1 MKYPEAG
8 GKYPGY
14 ARRLGLFSG
23 TMLVIGGIIGAGIFR
38 SPPLVA
44 ERVRTPSLTL
54 AVWGL
59 GGLIALGGA
68 FCFGELGARKPRAGG
83 GYVYLRDAY
92 GPLPAFLYG
101 WALLL
106 VIATGAIAAVAVT
119 FAGYL
124 GRLAGL
130 PEGATIPVAVAAIAL
145 LSTVN
150 YLGVKPGAVTQNVF
164 TVLKLAALAL
174 LIGAGLL
181 LRMHG
186 AGPSSL
192 ATPAPPANVILAVG
206 AALVPVMFTIGGWQ
220 QSNFIA
226 EEMIDAERNLPRAL
240 VIGVTVVVVVYL
252 LANVTYLRVLGA
264 PGLIASTAPA
274 AEAMRA
280 VLGSRGETLIAA
292 GIAFSTFGFLNLVI
306 LVSPRV
312 YQAMAADGVFFPRL
326 ARLHPRYRT
335 PAAAIV
341 FQGVWA
347 ILLTLSG
354 TYGQLLDYVVFG
366 DWIFFGLVVS
376 TLFVY
381 RRRGRPAAAPPSPA
395 GPPAG
400 SGAEPA
406 AAGGYRAWGYPWTPA
421 LFVLAALYVVASSVA
436 SNPRNAAIGALLL
449 AVGVPVFLFWRARN
463 ARKV

>member
-1 MKYPEAG
+1 MTYPTDAG
-8 GKYPGY
+8 KSPGY

-23 TMLVIGGIIGAGIFR
+23 TMMVIGGIIGAGIFLN
-38 SPPLVA
+38 PAIVA
-44 ERVRTPSLTL
+44 ERVRTPFLTL
-54 AVWGL
+54 AVWVL
-59 GGLIALGGA
+59 GGLIALVGA
-68 FCFGELGARKPRAGG
+68 FCFGELGNRKPRAGG

-92 GPLPAFLYG
+92 GLLPAFMYG

-106 VIATGAIAAVAVT
+106 VMATGAIAAVAVT
-119 FAGYL
+119 FARYL
-124 GRLAGL
+124 AVLLSL
-130 PEGATIPVAVAAIAL
+130 PDGAILPVAVAAIAL

-150 YLGVKPGAVTQNVF
+150 YVGVKPGAVTQNIF
-164 TVLKLAALAL
+164 TLLKLAALAL

-181 LRMHG
+181 LKMHNAPVT
-186 AGPSSL
+186 AGP
-192 ATPAPPANVILAVG
+192 PPMAPSNVVLAVG
-206 AALVPVMFTIGGWQ
+206 AALVPVMFATGGWQ

-240 VIGVTVVVVVYL
+240 VIGVTIVVAVYL
-252 LANVTYLRVLGA
+252 LANVTYLKTLGA
-264 PGLIASTAPA
+264 PGLAHSTAPA
-274 AEAMRA
+274 AEAMRG
-280 VLGSRGETLIAA
+280 VLGSTGATVIAA

-312 YQAMAADGVFFPRL
+312 YQTMAADGAFFPRL

-341 FQGVWA
+341 FQCFWA

-381 RRRGRPAAAPPSPA
+381 RRREARALAAGGAAPAP
-395 GPPAG
+395 
-400 SGAEPA
+400 
-406 AAGGYRAWGYPWTPA
+406 GYRAWGYPWTPA

-436 SNPRNAAIGALLL
+436 SNPRNAAVGAVLL
-449 AVGVPVFLFWRARN
+449 ALGVPVFLFWKARG
-463 ARKV
+463 KGKE